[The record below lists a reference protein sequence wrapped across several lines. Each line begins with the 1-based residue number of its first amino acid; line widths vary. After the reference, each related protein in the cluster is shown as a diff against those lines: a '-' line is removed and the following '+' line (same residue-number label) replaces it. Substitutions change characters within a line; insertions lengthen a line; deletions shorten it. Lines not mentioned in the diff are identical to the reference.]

1 MPKYKL
7 KNKQIELFLSKLFRE
22 EYSKSAYEDQQMGS
36 KAVKPIKNQDAGK

>member
-7 KNKQIELFLSKLFRE
+7 KNKQIELFRE

-36 KAVKPIKNQDAGK
+36 KAVKPIKNQDSGK